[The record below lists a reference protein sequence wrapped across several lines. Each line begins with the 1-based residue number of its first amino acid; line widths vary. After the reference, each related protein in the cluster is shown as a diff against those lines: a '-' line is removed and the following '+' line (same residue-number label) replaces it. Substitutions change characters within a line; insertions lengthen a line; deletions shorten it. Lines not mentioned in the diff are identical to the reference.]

1 MRARRSRARTL
12 EGSIESN
19 QMEIVTVEILNTEF
33 NSGELDLLEV
43 TIQSNIEVE
52 LHLVAE
58 LFTDTPSAFN
68 PIQWD
73 EFKIKPM
80 GKVKLSEM
88 VEISARPM
96 ISGNAIFT
104 LYDVDTN
111 DEYMFV
117 LGCLKLIQTE
127 KTYEVYV

>member
-1 MRARRSRARTL
+1 
-12 EGSIESN
+12 
-19 QMEIVTVEILNTEF
+19 MEIATVEILNTEF
-33 NSGELDLLEV
+33 NAGELDLLEV

-52 LHLVAE
+52 LHLIAE
-58 LFTDTPSAFN
+58 LFTDAPSAFN

-88 VEISARPM
+88 VEMSAHPM

-104 LYDVDTN
+104 LFDVDTN
-111 DEYMFV
+111 DEYMFI
-117 LGCLKLIQTE
+117 LGNLKLVQTE
-127 KTYEVYV
+127 NTYQVEEV